1 MTTTLDSDGFI
12 DYAAF
17 GVGEDDLPSLRALAG
32 IWRSAVGATAA
43 AFGSS
48 HLLDEFVDR
57 TSELPLRIND
67 FGWQREWMLAWHKLS
82 GRGFSLADMF
92 SFFSHATARAEA
104 DLFGQQA
111 QVGRVQLELFAI
123 LRRSVVAAISCAIEL
138 GEEVRETEAGLP
150 GEWVAMRTLREMGE
164 SGQPVA
170 VLSVSMVN
178 RQALSNLT
186 ASELHSL
193 PGLLSGQLSS
203 LLRPQDKAF
212 VGHEGEWLL
221 LLADVTSMAQP
232 ALAAS
237 HIHRVFDHPVRLLG
251 GRGVALE
258 ASIGIA
264 MFPITA
270 TQPTRSSRR
279 RAWLAPAC
287 KPAANPLP
295 SSIPQCARTGSTGSS
310 CRRSCAKPCARTI

>member
-1 MTTTLDSDGFI
+1 
-12 DYAAF
+12 
-17 GVGEDDLPSLRALAG
+17 
-32 IWRSAVGATAA
+32 
-43 AFGSS
+43 
-48 HLLDEFVDR
+48 
-57 TSELPLRIND
+57 
-67 FGWQREWMLAWHKLS
+67 
-82 GRGFSLADMF
+82 
-92 SFFSHATARAEA
+92 
-104 DLFGQQA
+104 
-111 QVGRVQLELFAI
+111 
-123 LRRSVVAAISCAIEL
+123 VAAISCAIEL

-150 GEWVAMRTLREMGE
+150 GEWVAMRTLREMGKG
-164 SGQPVA
+164 GQPVA

-258 ASIGIA
+258 VDRHRDVS
-264 MFPITA
+264 
-270 TQPTRSSRR
+270 RSRQRSRR
-279 RAWLAPAC
+279 GHPGGAPGAPAC

-310 CRRSCAKPCARTI
+310 CRRNCAKPCARTI